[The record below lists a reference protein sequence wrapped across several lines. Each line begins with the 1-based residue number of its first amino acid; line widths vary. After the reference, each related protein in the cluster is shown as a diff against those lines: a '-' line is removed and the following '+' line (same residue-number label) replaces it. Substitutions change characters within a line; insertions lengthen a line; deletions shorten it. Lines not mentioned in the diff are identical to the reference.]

1 MNFTFTEAEARAGV
15 FCVGCHRLN
24 KPKDHL
30 LCWSCFKY
38 HCPNNPTPLKY
49 SGLSFEDW
57 QRGKTLS
64 KKTEVK

>member
-1 MNFTFTEAEARAGV
+1 MIYTESQARQSAL
-15 FCVGCHRLN
+15 CVGCH
-24 KPKDHL
+24 KPKAPAL
-30 LCWSCFKY
+30 LVCWACFKY
-38 HCPNNPTPLKY
+38 HCPTNSTPLKY

>member
-1 MNFTFTEAEARAGV
+1 MIYTDAQARASA
-15 FCVGCHRLN
+15 FCIGCHSL
-24 KPKDHL
+24 KQPGL
-30 LCWSCFKY
+30 LVCWRCFKVY
-38 HCPNNPTPLKY
+38 CPTNPTPLKY